1 MALILGSGHSDG
13 PTTQRERRKEKI
25 GRACVNYHPSIWGD
39 RFIAASQDDKELDPC
54 TKQHAEKLKEEVKK
68 MICDINN
75 SYQKMTL
82 IDAIQCLGVTY
93 HFEMDIEKEL
103 HQMYDEKID
112 NNDNGDNLRATALRF
127 RLLRQQGYNVSSG
140 VFRKFKDN
148 EGKFK
153 ATFSSDIWGLL
164 SLYEAAY
171 LGIHGDDI
179 LDEAII
185 FTTKHLK
192 LALPHLTS
200 PLRKL
205 VELAL
210 EVPLCKRIERL
221 QSRYYISI
229 YEEDKERSDVL
240 LEFSKLDYN
249 LLQSLHRRELR
260 EISIWWKEKD
270 FAGKLPFA
278 RDRVV
283 ECYFWILGVYF
294 QPRYSRARRMMTK
307 MIALTSVMDDIYDV
321 YGTLEELELY
331 TTTLERWDRGDIDQ
345 LPDYMKVHF
354 VALLDVVDAFED
366 ELNWEGKSY
375 HVHYLK
381 EAFKNLNKA
390 YLDEARWASSGYVPT
405 LEEYMR
411 VALMSSGYPMLSVA
425 SLVGMGEV
433 VTKEVL
439 EWAIHV
445 PPMIRTCFTVA
456 RLMDDIPSN
465 KLEQERQHVASA
477 VECYMKEHAIS
488 YEETIQKLQEMVAQG
503 WKDINKECLKPTP
516 VPMAVIIWVLN
527 LARVLK
533 VIYQHGDLYTNSNVE
548 TKERITKVLVEP
560 IPL

>member
-1 MALILGSGHSDG
+1 
-13 PTTQRERRKEKI
+13 
-25 GRACVNYHPSIWGD
+25 
-39 RFIAASQDDKELDPC
+39 
-54 TKQHAEKLKEEVKK
+54 
-68 MICDINN
+68 MIFDINN

-82 IDAIQCLGVTY
+82 IDAIQRLGVAY

-103 HQMYDEKID
+103 HRMYDDKID

-127 RLLRQQGYNVSSG
+127 RLLRQQGYNVSSD

-148 EGKFK
+148 EGEFK
-153 ATFSSDIWGLL
+153 ATFSNDMWGLL

-240 LEFSKLDYN
+240 LEFAKLDYN

-260 EISIWWKEKD
+260 EISIWGKEKD
-270 FAGKLPFA
+270 FVGKFPFA

-294 QPRYSRARRMMTK
+294 EPHYSQARRMMTK
-307 MIALTSVMDDIYDV
+307 MIVLTSIMDDIYDV

-331 TTTLERWDRGDIDQ
+331 TATLERWDRGDIDQ
-345 LPDYMKVHF
+345 LPDYMKVLF
-354 VALLDVVDAFED
+354 VATLDVVDAFED
-366 ELNWEGKSY
+366 ELNREGKSY
-375 HVHYLK
+375 RVYYLK

-405 LEEYMR
+405 LEEYIS

-425 SLVGMGEV
+425 SLIGMGED
-433 VTKEVL
+433 VTKEAL

-445 PPMIRTCFTVA
+445 PPMIRTCATIG

-465 KLEQERQHVASA
+465 KRDSTLHQQYSA
-477 VECYMKEHAIS
+477 
-488 YEETIQKLQEMVAQG
+488 T
-503 WKDINKECLKPTP
+503 
-516 VPMAVIIWVLN
+516 
-527 LARVLK
+527 
-533 VIYQHGDLYTNSNVE
+533 
-548 TKERITKVLVEP
+548 
-560 IPL
+560 